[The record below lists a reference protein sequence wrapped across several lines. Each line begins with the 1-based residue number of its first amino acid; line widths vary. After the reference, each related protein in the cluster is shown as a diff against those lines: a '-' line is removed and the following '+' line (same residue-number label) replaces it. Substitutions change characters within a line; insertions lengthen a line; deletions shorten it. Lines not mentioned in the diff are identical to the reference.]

1 MEAAVQASGFSRHE
15 EVAKDTQSDDEGQQH
30 HRRNGQTYESPYTG
44 AQLQERRNGEEEDRV
59 FPLFVSDDAFLD
71 PWGPYLELDRNP
83 YLDAPFTKP
92 V

>member
-44 AQLQERRNGEEEDRV
+44 A
-59 FPLFVSDDAFLD
+59 
-71 PWGPYLELDRNP
+71 
-83 YLDAPFTKP
+83 
-92 V
+92 